1 MEPSS
6 LGLVIKLFKLSLVKF
21 GRALFWKI
29 HFFPEI
35 VFEFGWFF
43 LACVLRLLLRDILE
57 AKTHNLVEK
66 LLESSPAQED
76 SHES

>member
-1 MEPSS
+1 MEPRS
-6 LGLVIKLFKLSLVKF
+6 LGLVIKLSLIKF
-21 GRALFWKI
+21 GRALFWLQI
-29 HFFPEI
+29 HFFPEV
-35 VFEFGWFF
+35 VFEFGCFF

-57 AKTHNLVEK
+57 AKAHNLVEK